1 MGSCSPPAGGRG
13 RTRPG
18 PQRSRA
24 AASPSAHAPG
34 RNRPRTLYVLGIDVD
49 GDLIGII
56 RLRATDGTGHLAYI
70 LREDT
75 WSNGHATA
83 AVRLLPVGDTVMRI
97 TAEHRTSNPASGRVL
112 MKAGFWRRGRAGAPD
127 RIAT

>member
-1 MGSCSPPAGGRG
+1 MFPSCGRQG
-13 RTRPG
+13 TYTARTTTVPSSRITICPRTRPE
-18 PQRSRA
+18 QT
-24 AASPSAHAPG
+24 AP
-34 RNRPRTLYVLGIDVD
+34 LYVFGIDVD

-75 WSNGHATA
+75 WGNGHATA